1 MFAGREASF
10 YAGWGP
16 HMPGQVYEASSRTA
30 ALSLYTTGCCIASP
44 MRHSGNALVGVQFLG
59 LRLVLHEEEL

>member
-16 HMPGQVYEASSRTA
+16 HMSGQVHEASSRTA
-30 ALSLYTTGCCIASP
+30 ALS
-44 MRHSGNALVGVQFLG
+44 HSTLRVAALPRPCVTLAMLWLECSFWAYG
-59 LRLVLHEEEL
+59 